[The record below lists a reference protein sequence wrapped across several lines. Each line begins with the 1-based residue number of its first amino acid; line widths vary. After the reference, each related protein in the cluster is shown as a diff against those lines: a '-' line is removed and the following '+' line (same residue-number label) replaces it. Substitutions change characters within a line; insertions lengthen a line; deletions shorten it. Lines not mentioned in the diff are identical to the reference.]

1 MFSGEIEEI
10 KLLNDSFQAISN
22 LISEGIFQ
30 LKEDGI
36 KLTAADPAMVALVD
50 FKIYKDAFSS
60 YQIED
65 EQKIGLSI
73 ERLYSIL
80 RRASAGESLQLET
93 NEEDN
98 KLNVTLKDGA
108 TREFSL
114 PLLSLDEDDIPSKGD
129 LDFAIRTNLD
139 VSALSKGVGDAAVV
153 GDSLT
158 ISADGE
164 ALLIESEGDS
174 SGVRFKLEKGSES
187 LLDLKVLK
195 EDVGQ
200 IKSIFSLDYLNKII
214 KAKKLSD
221 TVTLQLG
228 DDFPLKVDFKVPD
241 KLELSFTLAPRIEE
255 E

>member
-30 LKEDGI
+30 LDEDGI

-50 FKIYKDAFSS
+50 FKISKDAFSS
-60 YQIED
+60 YEIGE
-65 EQKIGLSI
+65 EQKLGLSI

-80 RRASAGESLQLET
+80 RRASAGEKLRLET
-93 NEEDN
+93 DEEKN
-98 KLNVTLKDGA
+98 KLNVTLEDGA
-108 TREFSL
+108 TRKFSL

-129 LDFAIRTNLD
+129 LDFSIRANLD
-139 VSALSKGVGDAAVV
+139 VSALSKGIGDAAIV

-164 ALLIESEGDS
+164 EILIESEGDS
-174 SGVRFKLEKGSES
+174 SGVRFKLEKNSES
-187 LLDLKVLK
+187 LLDLNVLK
-195 EDVGQ
+195 GEGRV
-200 IKSIFSLDYLNKII
+200 KSIFSLDYLNKVI

-228 DDFPLKVDFKVPD
+228 DDFPLKIDFKVPD
-241 KLELSFTLAPRIEE
+241 KLELSFILAPRIEE

>member
-1 MFSGEIEEI
+1 MFKGEIEEI

-30 LKEDGI
+30 LEEDGI

-50 FKIYKDAFSS
+50 FKISKDAFST
-60 YQIED
+60 YQVEG
-65 EQKIGLSI
+65 EQKVGLSI

-80 RRASAGESLQLET
+80 RRASAGEKLQLET
-93 NEEDN
+93 DEEKN
-98 KLNVTLKDGA
+98 KLNVTLKDSA
-108 TREFSL
+108 TRKFSL

-129 LDFAIRTNLD
+129 LEFAIRSNLD
-139 VSALSKGVGDAAVV
+139 VSALSKGIGDAAIV

-158 ISADGE
+158 ISADGD
-164 ALLIESEGDS
+164 AILIESEGDS
-174 SGVRFKLEKGSES
+174 SGVRFKLEEGSDS
-187 LLDLKVLK
+187 VLDLKVLK
-195 EDVGQ
+195 EEAGQ
-200 IKSIFSLDYLNKII
+200 VKSIFSLDYLNKII

-228 DDFPLKVDFKVPD
+228 DDFPLKIDFKVPD
-241 KLELSFTLAPRIEE
+241 KLELSFILAPRIEE